1 MKEYYA
7 LYENENPIGVV
18 TKTLMYE
25 LIDLF
30 DLSQYK
36 IVPILSEQVLQIKSD
51 ISKLPSVNKKTFV
64 DFI

>member
-1 MKEYYA
+1 
-7 LYENENPIGVV
+7 
-18 TKTLMYE
+18 MYE

-51 ISKLPSVNKKTFV
+51 ISKLPSVNKKTLV